1 MPTVITR
8 SSLTAVRISAGEASE
23 VKRSLHAAYARER
36 IEEVI
41 RAVVEDAL
49 SPSRIDILP
58 WHDEIRFEDDL
69 NRAIQEIADGANRQL
84 AERLTDLLETA
95 PPALAGRLAA
105 APRFSDLG

>member
-1 MPTVITR
+1 MTT
-8 SSLTAVRISAGEASE
+8 VRISAGEASE
-23 VKRSLHAAYARER
+23 VTRSLQAAYARDR
-36 IEEVI
+36 IEDVI

-49 SPSRIDILP
+49 NPCPVDVLP
-58 WHDEIRFEDDL
+58 WHDEISFGDDL
-69 NRAIQEIADGANRQL
+69 QRAIQEIAETTNRQL